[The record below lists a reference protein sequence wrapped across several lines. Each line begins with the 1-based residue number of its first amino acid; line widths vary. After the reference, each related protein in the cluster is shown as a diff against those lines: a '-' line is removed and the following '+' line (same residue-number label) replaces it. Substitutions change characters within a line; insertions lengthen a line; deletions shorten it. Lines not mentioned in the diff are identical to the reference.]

1 MEMGKSMDHFAQRL
15 KQLRQEKGLSQ
26 DALGEIIGVSN
37 HAVSTYE
44 TGKNYPEVKKFF
56 VLAEYFE
63 VSLDYLAGWS
73 DEREIRR

>member
-1 MEMGKSMDHFAQRL
+1 MDHFAQRL

-56 VLAEYFE
+56 ILAEYFE
-63 VSLDYLAGWS
+63 VSLDYLAGWT